1 MNLAC
6 QLVQKYGPLIA
17 RVLLA
22 QLFIVS
28 GIGKIGRFAGT
39 AAFMAGAGLPM
50 ANALL
55 VLTIVLE
62 LGGGILLVLGWRAR
76 WVATA
81 MFGFTFLTAVM
92 FHAFWNANP
101 VDLPNQLNNFMKN
114 LSIMGG
120 MLYVI
125 AYGAGPL
132 SLDSRRSAAS
142 TASAGN
148 VKPRQRK

>member
-1 MNLAC
+1 
-6 QLVQKYGPLIA
+6 
-17 RVLLA
+17 
-22 QLFIVS
+22 
-28 GIGKIGRFAGT
+28 
-39 AAFMAGAGLPM
+39 
-50 ANALL
+50 
-55 VLTIVLE
+55 
-62 LGGGILLVLGWRAR
+62 
-76 WVATA
+76 
-81 MFGFTFLTAVM
+81 M